1 MFDEGDLPLRTGR
14 TIITPGEDL
23 SEFSVEGLKERVEL
37 LKSEIARAE
46 AMIQSK
52 TAAPACWGGWVKA
65 GATTKPSRRRSG

>member
-37 LKSEIARAE
+37 LNSEIARAE

-52 TAAPACWGGWVKA
+52 TAGRAAAESVFRK
-65 GATTKPSRRRSG
+65 S